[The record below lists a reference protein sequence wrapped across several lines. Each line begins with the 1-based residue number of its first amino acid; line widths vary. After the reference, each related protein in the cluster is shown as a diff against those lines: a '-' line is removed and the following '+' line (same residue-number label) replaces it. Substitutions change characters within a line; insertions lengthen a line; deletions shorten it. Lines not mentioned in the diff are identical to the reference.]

1 MEPARRPSAG
11 APAVLNVANMLTG
24 LRLLLVPVFVVVLLA
39 ADGDNSN
46 LRFAAFG
53 VFALAAI
60 TDRLDG
66 DIARRRG
73 LVTAFGTIAD
83 PIADKALI
91 GAALIGLSLL
101 GELAW
106 WITVVILVREI
117 GITGLRF
124 WVLRHG
130 IIPASRGGKA
140 KAFLQAVAIGL
151 YLLPLHELIPVPVV
165 VDAVRWAVLA
175 PALVLTIV
183 TGVDYLFRAL
193 RLRAAAARATG
204 PAGSAGA
211 AGPATVPEIT

>member
-1 MEPARRPSAG
+1 MEPARRHPAG
-11 APAVLNVANMLTG
+11 HPGVLNIANMLTG
-24 LRLLLVPVFVVVLLA
+24 LRLLLVPVFVVILLA
-39 ADGDNSN
+39 DGGANPS
-46 LRFAAFG
+46 LRFAACG
-53 VFALAAI
+53 VFALASI

-106 WITVVILVREI
+106 WITVVIMVREV

-130 IIPASRGGKA
+130 VIPVSRGGKA
-140 KAFLQAVAIGL
+140 KTFLQAVAIGL
-151 YLLPLHELIPVPVV
+151 YVLPLSVLIPVPVV
-165 VDAVRWAVLA
+165 VDGLRWAVLA
-175 PALVLTIV
+175 AALVLTVV
-183 TGVDYLFRAL
+183 TGVDYLFRAM
-193 RLRAAAARATG
+193 RLRAAAARA
-204 PAGSAGA
+204 AGAAGA